1 MRRAFGLAL
10 SLAALM
16 LLSARAAQEAP
27 PVPPPDE
34 AEAPANP
41 EPAAPA
47 AREKAPPSKEVGR
60 LIRVP
65 LPITGNADTQ
75 VKRAVQKTLAE
86 LKPADSRPV
95 LVFEFATIDNQSGQG
110 SDFSRAL
117 ALARY
122 LSSRELSEVKTVAYI
137 PQAVKGHAVLVAMA
151 CEEIIMGP
159 EATIGRAGQDEPA
172 EEAIDPTVRSGYSE
186 IANRRRTVPA
196 AVALAMLDKNVEVL
210 KVETEVSPEFVLRS
224 ELDEL
229 KKNHAIQNQQP
240 LNRPGEFAQFTGREA
255 RELGFVKYLAD
266 DRDALARAL
275 SLSTEMLRDDPS
287 LAGQW
292 RPVRIPLKG
301 PITPQ
306 LAQRTQRMI
315 DDQIREQDANF
326 VCLWIDSPGGS
337 LQGSL
342 DLANYLADLNPAKV
356 RTVAFVP
363 AEARA
368 DAALI
373 AMACD
378 QLAMTPDAVLGGAGA
393 VDLAPE
399 EVLITRETV
408 RDHLAPKKERNWSL
422 IAALVDPDTRVFR
435 YTHKLDGA
443 VAYFCQSE
451 LDQQADP
458 TAWTRGEEVT
468 TPGRSLRVKGDTA
481 HELGLSQNTV
491 QDFAAVQQ
499 IYGIENE
506 LVVAEPGWAHFLV
519 DWLADPTLA
528 WLLLL
533 IGGAALY
540 AELQSPG
547 IGIGGFVAGVCFLL
561 YFWSKHLGGTADWL
575 EVLLFAAGVACI
587 LLEMF
592 VLPGTAIFGL
602 GGGLL
607 IITSLVLASQ
617 TFVVPHNDY
626 QLAQLRDSLVG
637 LIAVFAGVVVVAV
650 LIRRYLPYTPFFNHV
665 MLEPPSGAEL
675 EDISHREALVNLDHL
690 LGHQGTTTTQLT
702 PSGKARFGHELV
714 DVIADGEVIA
724 KGAQVTVVE
733 VQGNRVVVRSAAG
746 NV

>member
-27 PVPPPDE
+27 PVPPPDV
-34 AEAPANP
+34 AEVPANP

-151 CEEIIMGP
+151 CEEIIMAP
-159 EATIGRAGQDEPA
+159 EAAIGRAGQDEPA

-240 LNRPGEFAQFTGREA
+240 LNRPGEFAQFTGREVA
-255 RELGFVKYLAD
+255 RVGLREVPG
-266 DRDALARAL
+266 RRSRRAWHVHC
-275 SLSTEMLRDDPS
+275 RCRPKCCADDPS

-306 LAQRTQRMI
+306 LSQRTQRMI

-368 DAALI
+368 DAA
-373 AMACD
+373 
-378 QLAMTPDAVLGGAGA
+378 PDCHGLRSTGDDARRGAGRRSA

-408 RDHLAPKKERNWSL
+408 RDH
-422 IAALVDPDTRVFR
+422 
-435 YTHKLDGA
+435 
-443 VAYFCQSE
+443 
-451 LDQQADP
+451 
-458 TAWTRGEEVT
+458 
-468 TPGRSLRVKGDTA
+468 
-481 HELGLSQNTV
+481 
-491 QDFAAVQQ
+491 
-499 IYGIENE
+499 
-506 LVVAEPGWAHFLV
+506 
-519 DWLADPTLA
+519 
-528 WLLLL
+528 
-533 IGGAALY
+533 
-540 AELQSPG
+540 
-547 IGIGGFVAGVCFLL
+547 
-561 YFWSKHLGGTADWL
+561 
-575 EVLLFAAGVACI
+575 
-587 LLEMF
+587 
-592 VLPGTAIFGL
+592 
-602 GGGLL
+602 
-607 IITSLVLASQ
+607 
-617 TFVVPHNDY
+617 
-626 QLAQLRDSLVG
+626 
-637 LIAVFAGVVVVAV
+637 
-650 LIRRYLPYTPFFNHV
+650 
-665 MLEPPSGAEL
+665 
-675 EDISHREALVNLDHL
+675 
-690 LGHQGTTTTQLT
+690 
-702 PSGKARFGHELV
+702 
-714 DVIADGEVIA
+714 
-724 KGAQVTVVE
+724 
-733 VQGNRVVVRSAAG
+733 
-746 NV
+746 